1 MLSKNDVV
9 KWPYQQER
17 AILRVLGYLSKIQS
31 AATKKK
37 KKKMQL
43 CTRNIMKLLIIAA
56 FVSVLDEVITSLAQN
71 TLRAKIA
78 LFPLEN
84 LTEMLPL

>member
-1 MLSKNDVV
+1 M
-9 KWPYQQER
+9 
-17 AILRVLGYLSKIQS
+17 GYLTKIQS
-31 AATKKK
+31 MVTKKKK

-43 CTRNIMKLLIIAA
+43 CTRSIMKLLIIAA

-71 TLRAKIA
+71 TLRAKIV

>member
-1 MLSKNDVV
+1 
-9 KWPYQQER
+9 
-17 AILRVLGYLSKIQS
+17 
-31 AATKKK
+31 
-37 KKKMQL
+37 MQL

>member
-1 MLSKNDVV
+1 MSWNDPINKKRQFSEFWGTWV
-9 KWPYQQER
+9 KYR
-17 AILRVLGYLSKIQS
+17 ARQP
-31 AATKKK
+31 KKK

-56 FVSVLDEVITSLAQN
+56 FVSVLDEVIMSLAQN